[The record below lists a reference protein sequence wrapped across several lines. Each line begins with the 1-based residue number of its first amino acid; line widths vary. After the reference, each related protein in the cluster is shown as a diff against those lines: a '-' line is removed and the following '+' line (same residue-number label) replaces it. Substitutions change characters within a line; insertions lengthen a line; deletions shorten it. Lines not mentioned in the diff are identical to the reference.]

1 MKRTGDAAWNRVPKV
16 NAELFTLTYG
26 ALVLQVIL
34 IIFFFTQTN
43 KNYYNIVDKRL

>member
-26 ALVLQVIL
+26 AFVLQVNN
-34 IIFFFTQTN
+34 IIM
-43 KNYYNIVDKRL
+43 IIIIMIIIII